1 MDPST
6 KPIQRESLRDLIDA
20 SRSGNAIPNPHVVR
34 RDSVR
39 QKTVPGHEPSALRGL
54 VIVLVLA
61 LAVRQLL
68 LWIF

>member
-6 KPIQRESLRDLIDA
+6 KPIQRESLRDLLDA
-20 SRSGNAIPNPHVVR
+20 SRSGNALPHVHTVR

-39 QKTVPGHEPSALRGL
+39 QKTVTGREPSALRGL
-54 VIVLVLA
+54 VMVLVLA
-61 LAVRQLL
+61 LGVRQLL